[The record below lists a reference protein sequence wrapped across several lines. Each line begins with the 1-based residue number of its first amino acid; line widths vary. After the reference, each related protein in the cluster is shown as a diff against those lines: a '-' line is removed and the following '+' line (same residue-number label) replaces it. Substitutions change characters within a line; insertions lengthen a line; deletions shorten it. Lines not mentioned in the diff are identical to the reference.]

1 MIYKPGV
8 GCTMNNST
16 LPKLPVVT
24 LPTFTDIQYTPPGQV
39 MTSPIVLF
47 NIYIGDFDSNATLR
61 RTRNLTDYFAA
72 HIGSSPW
79 YHALSSY
86 YQVVLG
92 TVQNASNSA
101 TFARSMS
108 IPSPGP
114 TQTPYR
120 ISDRNISQALRTII
134 TGNSGLLRQ
143 NNVFVF
149 IFRGDYSVTA
159 SDGSQ
164 WGRDWCSYHSSI
176 YFGRQGASV
185 GYAVIGEASLAAAG
199 SAARSNCLQLPVAV
213 ASNPPNGNLGA
224 DNLASPYA
232 FSLFGI
238 VTNFLGN
245 AWTFPANAYPQQNPC
260 CGSFGPVPSGV
271 NYNMVLGCKRF
282 LVQEIFLPKR
292 GCVLPMN
299 LPLPSAEPSAA
310 PSSSPSF
317 RPSPIPS
324 GKPSSIPS
332 PSPSSMRPSFKPTS
346 PTSALSPAPPSLRSS
361 ASSPAPTQS
370 RSQGPVSS
378 GPKLLPS
385 SPPSSPLKPSPN
397 PTIIRA
403 PLPLPLP
410 LPLPS
415 GSPLLPTLASPSVG
429 PPAPPVDILYQPPQP
444 VLTRPQNIYHIYI
457 GEFNQATKDLL
468 DYFAAH
474 VGNST
479 WLQMLTAYYQ
489 VDINGV
495 KSFASGNAHFI
506 RSVSTLPAARG
517 LSISDQNIRNIVLS
531 YVQTGGLPLDP
542 NGLYSVFFR
551 GDFQITD
558 WPQLWC
564 GYHSSIFVTETQ
576 LLNYIVV
583 GDPSSSSSSSAVNCM
598 VAAAAL
604 SGPSRLTANND
615 PADNMIPTYG
625 AQLAGTITD
634 FMVNLMHIVIYQ
646 SIEMTLTRG
655 LGALR
660 MGRKWAM
667 SAGAI
672 TELSMRRAMP
682 I

>member
-1 MIYKPGV
+1 MVNTFSHELVEVITDFNLNAWYGFSVDEEVCDLCNYNFGTTARANILVGNRNFLIQMIYKPGV

-79 YHALSSY
+79 YSALSSY

-134 TGNSGLLRQ
+134 TSNSGLLRQ

-292 GCVLPMN
+292 ALGSPIQLTVLPSQSHSKWQAELDSQSASFIDAPLLQAHLPN
-299 LPLPSAEPSAA
+299 LSPI
-310 PSSSPSF
+310 SSPSIAAIQ
-317 RPSPIPS
+317 R
-324 GKPSSIPS
+324 
-332 PSPSSMRPSFKPTS
+332 
-346 PTSALSPAPPSLRSS
+346 
-361 ASSPAPTQS
+361 
-370 RSQGPVSS
+370 
-378 GPKLLPS
+378 LLPS
-385 SPPSSPLKPSPN
+385 PYSEQKPGPCVQRSQTAPVQSPFQPSQAFAKPDDHQ
-397 PTIIRA
+397 T
-403 PLPLPLP
+403 
-410 LPLPS
+410 
-415 GSPLLPTLASPSVG
+415 SPSVG

-558 WPQLWC
+558 
-564 GYHSSIFVTETQ
+564 
-576 LLNYIVV
+576 
-583 GDPSSSSSSSAVNCM
+583 
-598 VAAAAL
+598 
-604 SGPSRLTANND
+604 
-615 PADNMIPTYG
+615 
-625 AQLAGTITD
+625 
-634 FMVNLMHIVIYQ
+634 
-646 SIEMTLTRG
+646 
-655 LGALR
+655 
-660 MGRKWAM
+660 
-667 SAGAI
+667 
-672 TELSMRRAMP
+672 
-682 I
+682 